1 MDTSPTALF
10 DSYEQDFKQLIQ
22 SLEEKLQAGEDERGE
37 DRKASLRRVEMEL
50 EEADEM
56 VPFFI
61 LPLSLVTVNL
71 TTKYNKKVSQLDI
84 EVQSIPQSVRAHYH
98 TRLREAKAQL
108 SKSKKALVD
117 ARSSL
122 ARADLLSS
130 SKGGQYASS
139 DDPYGA
145 SSDRTRLLAGSTILE
160 NGTKR
165 LEESQR
171 MALETEN
178 QGAEILTNLRQQRE
192 QIENSRDT
200 LHRADLAIDRA
211 SSTLKQMV
219 RRMYQQRAITYSII
233 AVLII
238 IIVVVVWEKLS

>member
-50 EEADEM
+50 DEADEM
-56 VPFFI
+56 VPF
-61 LPLSLVTVNL
+61 LTPPLYLVTVNL
-71 TTKYNKKVSQLDI
+71 TTNTIKVSQLDI

-108 SKSKKALVD
+108 SKSKKALAD

-145 SSDRTRLLAGSTILE
+145 SSDRTRLLAGSAMLE

-165 LEESQR
+165 LQESQR
-171 MALETEN
+171 MAIETEN

-200 LHRADLAIDRA
+200 LQRADLAIDRA

>member
-10 DSYEQDFKQLIQ
+10 DSYEQDFKQLVQ
-22 SLEEKLQAGEDERGE
+22 SIEEKLGDGEGKDGRGE
-37 DRKASLRRVEMEL
+37 DRKAALRRVNMEL

-56 VPFFI
+56 V
-61 LPLSLVTVNL
+61 
-71 TTKYNKKVSQLDI
+71 SQLDI
-84 EVQSIPQSVRAHYH
+84 EIQSIPQSVRAHYH
-98 TRLREAKAQL
+98 TRLREAKSQL
-108 SKSKKALVD
+108 SRSKKALTD
-117 ARSSL
+117 ARATV

-130 SKGGQYASS
+130 SKGGLYSS
-139 DDPYGA
+139 DDPYA
-145 SSDRTRLLAGSTILE
+145 SSSDRSRLLDGMSVLE

-171 MALETEN
+171 MALETEGH
-178 QGAEILTNLRQQRE
+178 GAEILTNLRQQRE

-200 LHRADLAIDRA
+200 LQRADVAIDRA
-211 SSTLKQMV
+211 SSTLKAMV

-238 IIVVVVWEKLS
+238 LIVVIIWEKLS

>member
-10 DSYEQDFKQLIQ
+10 DSYEQDFKQLIETI
-22 SLEEKLQAGEDERGE
+22 EEKLGDGQTKGEE
-37 DRKASLRRVEMEL
+37 RKATLRRVDMEL

-56 VPFFI
+56 V
-61 LPLSLVTVNL
+61 
-71 TTKYNKKVSQLDI
+71 SQLDI
-84 EVQSIPQSVRAHYH
+84 EIQSIPQSVRPHYH

-108 SKSKKALVD
+108 ARSKKALTD
-117 ARSSL
+117 ARTSVL
-122 ARADLLSS
+122 RADLMSTKS
-130 SKGGQYASS
+130 GQYTSS
-139 DDPYGA
+139 DDPYA
-145 SSDRTRLLAGSTILE
+145 SSSDRTRLLNGTELLE

-165 LEESQR
+165 LMDSQR

-178 QGAEILTNLRQQRE
+178 HGADILTNLRQQRE

-200 LHRADLAIDRA
+200 LQKADLAIDRA
-211 SSTLKQMV
+211 SSTLKAMV

-238 IIVVVVWEKLS
+238 LIVVIIWEKLS

>member
-1 MDTSPTALF
+1 
-10 DSYEQDFKQLIQ
+10 
-22 SLEEKLQAGEDERGE
+22 
-37 DRKASLRRVEMEL
+37 MEL
-50 EEADEM
+50 DEADEM
-56 VPFFI
+56 VPLFI
-61 LPLSLVTVNL
+61 PFPYLVTVNL
-71 TTKYNKKVSQLDI
+71 TTNTIQVSQLDI
-84 EVQSIPQSVRAHYH
+84 EIQSIPQNVRSHYH

-108 SKSKKALVD
+108 SKFKKALTD

-139 DDPYGA
+139 DDPYGS
-145 SSDRTRLLAGSTILE
+145 SSDRTRLLSGTALLE

-200 LHRADLAIDRA
+200 VRFSADFVSTVSL
-211 SSTLKQMV
+211 TLKCSLYEPTWQL
-219 RRMYQQRAITYSII
+219 T
-233 AVLII
+233 VLP
-238 IIVVVVWEKLS
+238 LP